1 MGDAAGIV
9 RDNFHDVIIRD
20 HKRYKLDVIKFE

>member
-9 RDNFHDVIIRD
+9 RDNFHIMIRD
-20 HKRYKLDVIKFE
+20 HKRYELDNDWMS